1 MFESALRTASIATS
15 LIVLLSFGLFAVDE
29 TRAASHATAVEV
41 AGQEAS
47 KSATPTPGEEQAREK
62 AHTSAREFI
71 DDANDALVSP
81 FALTDG
87 QNSWAARGIP
97 AVLALLIYG
106 FGLSFLARYARGR
119 A

>member
-1 MFESALRTASIATS
+1 MFESALRTTSIVTS

-29 TRAASHATAVEV
+29 TRAASSATAAEV
-41 AGQEAS
+41 AGQQAS
-47 KSATPTPGEEQAREK
+47 KAASPTGSQEDARER
-62 AHTSAREFI
+62 AHTRAREFI

-81 FALTDG
+81 FAITDG
-87 QNSWAARGIP
+87 HSGWAARGIP
-97 AVLALLIYG
+97 ALLALLAYG